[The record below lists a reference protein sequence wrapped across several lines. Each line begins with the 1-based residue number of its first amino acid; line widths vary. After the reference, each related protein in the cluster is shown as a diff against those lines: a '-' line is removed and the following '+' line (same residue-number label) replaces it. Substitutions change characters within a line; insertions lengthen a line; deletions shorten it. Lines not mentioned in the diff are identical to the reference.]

1 MAAADRWGAQL
12 VEWSGATEEIRKSG
26 AAKPKDK
33 AKAKAK
39 DKSEL

>member
-26 AAKPKDK
+26 AAKPKAK
-33 AKAKAK
+33 PKAKAK